1 LFTNLATAVHKWLKG
16 KTMSRTTPV
25 SDTHSKLGSL
35 IEKWTRT
42 SNQFGNDTG
51 IPGLRLS
58 RWEAPTPPTSY
69 THNASICLIAQG
81 KKQVLLG
88 GDSFIYDANHFLI
101 SSVNLPI
108 TANIMEASKEK
119 PYLGL
124 ILELDLQEISQLIV
138 DSDYS
143 GTQNKE
149 AQKGIAVGTLSQP
162 LLDAFVRLLSLMD
175 EPESIKVLA
184 PVIKR
189 EIFYRLLMSEQG
201 SRLNQIVTDGSH
213 SHQISK
219 AIEWLKNNF
228 VKPLSVGELA
238 AYSGMSKSAFYTHFR
253 SMTSMTPLQFQKK
266 LRLSEARRL
275 MLTENLDAMAT
286 TFKVGYESPSQFSRE
301 YSRLFGSPPSKD
313 IKALREANM
322 V

>member
-1 LFTNLATAVHKWLKG
+1 
-16 KTMSRTTPV
+16 MSRTTPV

-42 SNQFGNDTG
+42 SNQCGNDTG

-124 ILELDLQEISQLIV
+124 ILELNLQEISQLIV

>member
-1 LFTNLATAVHKWLKG
+1 MSSTDNL
-16 KTMSRTTPV
+16 
-25 SDTHSKLGSL
+25 SDTHSKLGTL
-35 IEKWTRT
+35 IEDWTT
-42 SNQFGNDTG
+42 GKNQFDTNTG
-51 IPGLRLS
+51 IQGLRLS
-58 RWEAPTPPTSY
+58 RWTAPTPPTSY
-69 THNASICLIAQG
+69 TQNASICLIAQG

-88 GDSFIYDANHFLI
+88 EDCFVYDANHFLI

-108 TANIMEASKEK
+108 TANIMEASEDK

-124 ILELDLQEISQLIV
+124 ILELDLQDISQLIV
-138 DSDYS
+138 DSEYS
-143 GTQNKE
+143 VAQNKE

-162 LLDAFVRLLSLMD
+162 LLDAFVRLLSLMY

-189 EIFYRLLMSEQG
+189 EIFYRLLISEQG
-201 SRLNQIVTDGSH
+201 SRLHQIVTDGSH

-238 AYSGMSKSAFYTHFR
+238 SYSGMSKSAFYTHFR

-301 YSRLFGSPPSKD
+301 YSRLFGAPPSKD
-313 IKALREANM
+313 IRALREANM
-322 V
+322 A